1 MIPISSNKISFRP
14 YNTVDPV
21 WSLAKEKGK
30 EINDFMLGYQ
40 KNNAK

>member
-30 EINDFMLGYQ
+30 ENKQLHVGLP
-40 KNNAK
+40 KK